1 MSLVTAFKND
11 HVTSRSWRTINS
23 VKAYLHNTTQIHRV
37 WHKPLNIYT
46 YWTYCKSS
54 VRKKKHFSCLMHV
67 QMIDLNQYE
76 NNSQSLLCYESNLAT
91 DPWIHHPNEGTS
103 NTWQNY
109 QKIARDKV
117 TIFNISAGT
126 QAKDVIERSACLLI
140 LCLYLNDPRDFSR
153 KKWIWPYKP
162 IFGQKPNVDNP
173 KLELL
178 LQFLLEE
185 ISARDKSM

>member
-1 MSLVTAFKND
+1 
-11 HVTSRSWRTINS
+11 
-23 VKAYLHNTTQIHRV
+23 
-37 WHKPLNIYT
+37 
-46 YWTYCKSS
+46 
-54 VRKKKHFSCLMHV
+54 MHV

-76 NNSQSLLCYESNLAT
+76 NNSKSLLCYESNLAT
-91 DPWIHHPNEGTS
+91 DPLIHHPNEGTS

-153 KKWIWPYKP
+153 KKNEYDPKNPY
-162 IFGQKPNVDNP
+162 
-173 KLELL
+173 L
-178 LQFLLEE
+178 
-185 ISARDKSM
+185 DKSQTSIIQN

>member
-1 MSLVTAFKND
+1 
-11 HVTSRSWRTINS
+11 
-23 VKAYLHNTTQIHRV
+23 
-37 WHKPLNIYT
+37 
-46 YWTYCKSS
+46 
-54 VRKKKHFSCLMHV
+54 MHV

-76 NNSQSLLCYESNLAT
+76 NNSKSLLCYESNLAT

-140 LCLYLNDPRDFSR
+140 LCLYLNDSRDFSR
-153 KKWIWPYKP
+153 KKMNMTLRTHIWTKA
-162 IFGQKPNVDNP
+162 K
-173 KLELL
+173 
-178 LQFLLEE
+178 
-185 ISARDKSM
+185 RR